1 MNYKLKA
8 PKKNGTWVMIEQP
21 AGKKLV
27 GCKWIYI
34 VKCRSDGSVDMLKAK
49 LVAKGYTQF
58 YGIDYQETFGSL
70 AKLNSIRILLSLV
83 QISVSKVMID

>member
-1 MNYKLKA
+1 
-8 PKKNGTWVMIEQP
+8 
-21 AGKKLV
+21 
-27 GCKWIYI
+27 
-34 VKCRSDGSVDMLKAK
+34 MLKAK

-83 QISVSKVMID
+83 QISVTKVMIDQFPLWEIWSTYLMLERL